1 MRIYIIACRIF
12 ARELGRLGA
21 ESENQIDVTWI
32 GRGLHNTPEQL
43 KKRIQDEIDR
53 LYEALSSGELEHRPD
68 YIVLGYG
75 LCSRVVEGIRCRDI
89 PIVIPRTDDC
99 IALFMGSQERY
110 LEEFEEAK
118 GAYWLNS
125 GWIERSARLFD
136 ADDIKRRRWMEYAE
150 KFGEDNADY
159 LIEVESSWEKN
170 YSTLGYIHSEI
181 HDSEA
186 NLERAREEAL
196 RKGWRLREIDGDIRM
211 LRMMTEGTWNDRE
224 FLILKPGERAAADYS
239 GLKLKAVRD
248 DETADGSSDVR

>member
-1 MRIYIIACRIF
+1 MRIHIIACRIF
-12 ARELGRLGA
+12 ARELGRLSA
-21 ESENQIDVTWI
+21 ESANQIDVTWI

-43 KKRIQDEIDR
+43 RKRLQDEIDR
-53 LYEALSSGELEHRPD
+53 VYEQLTSGELEHRPD
-68 YIVLGYG
+68 YIVMGYG
-75 LCSRVVEGIRCRDI
+75 LCSRVVEGIVCRDI

-110 LEEFEEAK
+110 LKEFAEAK

-136 ADDIKRRRWMEYAE
+136 SDDIKRRRWMEYAE

-181 HDSEA
+181 YDSEA
-186 NLERAREEAL
+186 NLQRAKEKA
-196 RKGWRLREIDGDIRM
+196 RKKDWRLRELDGDLRM
-211 LRMMTEGTWNDRE
+211 LRMMTDGTWNDRE
-224 FLILKPGERAAADYS
+224 FLVLKPGERAVTDYS
-239 GLKLKAVRD
+239 GLKVKAVP
-248 DETADGSSDVR
+248 ADGAGDN